1 MEFFKKYSNKKS
13 VIDEVLEASKPY
25 EDKILICPLTE
36 EEVEIIQNKFD
47 KPLPNYFKEFLLKV
61 GLKQDLVW
69 GLCDRIFDF
78 EDLGD
83 FLLSNDYFR
92 FGHNGGEDY
101 WLLKFDEKD
110 KTIYEYEFYNSGQII
125 SMKKTF
131 DELLWEGLESAKE
144 RYDVL
149 PSNSVKDW
157 FVEFSVNTSSDNFL
171 EKELSPHLDFKISK
185 RLECVQT
192 SFKGKKYYEGEI
204 EIEGKRTILKKSDSG
219 LYFKWQE
226 PVFEMKENSTI
237 KKIDA
242 ALSKC
247 VFQHEMLEYGIMNRE
262 AVKKIEEERQ

>member
-1 MEFFKKYSNKKS
+1 MKFFKKHPSKKS

-25 EDKILICPLTE
+25 EDKIFICPLIE
-36 EEVEIIQNKFD
+36 EEVEIIRNKFE
-47 KPLPNYFKEFLLKV
+47 KPLPEYFKEFLLKV

-69 GLCDRIFDF
+69 GLCDRVRDF

-83 FLLSNDYFR
+83 FLPSDDYFR

-110 KTIYEYEFYNSGQII
+110 TTIYEYEFYNSGEII

-131 DELLWEGLESAKE
+131 DELLWEGLESTKE

-157 FVEFSVNTSSDNFL
+157 FIEFSVNTSSERFL
-171 EKELSPHLDFKISK
+171 EKELGKYLNVKIIK
-185 RLECVQT
+185 EVECVET
-192 SFKGKKYYEGEI
+192 LPAGAKRYEGEI
-204 EIEGKRTILKKSDSG
+204 EIEGKQTTLKKSDSG
-219 LYFKWQE
+219 LYFNWQE
-226 PVFEMKENSTI
+226 PVFEMKENSI
-237 KKIDA
+237 AKKIDA

-247 VFQHEMLEYGIMNRE
+247 VFKHAMCDMGIMNRE
-262 AVKKIEEERQ
+262 GLKNISENG